1 MASAN
6 DNSLTAESVH
16 PGGKALLNTICSLL
30 GSNLRLTMTDGRIV
44 HGKFICLDRLGN
56 IILDSAVEYRQIVY
70 IPPPSVALSSEDRE
84 NGNFCDEN
92 NMNDKPRRDK
102 FTWITDRS
110 LSQAVIKGNR
120 LAKVEIAK
128 SDWENRMGNA
138 P

>member
-1 MASAN
+1 
-6 DNSLTAESVH
+6 
-16 PGGKALLNTICSLL
+16 
-30 GSNLRLTMTDGRIV
+30 MTDGRIV

-102 FTWITDRS
+102 FTWITNRS